1 MKTGD
6 ARVEVEVTSGIAHVR
21 LRRPE
26 KANAIDLDMAAAV
39 ADAVD
44 ALSANRSL
52 RALVLSGEGRSF
64 SGGVD
69 LVEFD
74 EDVSPPERREAFLNA
89 WERMIDAIRGTPFVS
104 LARIHGPAIAG
115 GLSLALAADVRIASP
130 HASFGYPR
138 IPDGNFPGQF
148 NVSQLVRRIGPART
162 RVMILAGRIIPA
174 ETAYQWG
181 LVDVLTAQDDLD
193 DVMASLLTEIGR
205 TPRDLGVLTN
215 GLIEKP
221 ALDETWREAERL
233 HASNDTSEVD
243 AFASRCRGTGAL
255 KPRSKD

>member
-1 MKTGD
+1 
-6 ARVEVEVTSGIAHVR
+6 
-21 LRRPE
+21 
-26 KANAIDLDMAAAV
+26 
-39 ADAVD
+39 
-44 ALSANRSL
+44 
-52 RALVLSGEGRSF
+52 
-64 SGGVD
+64 
-69 LVEFD
+69 
-74 EDVSPPERREAFLNA
+74 
-89 WERMIDAIRGTPFVS
+89 
-104 LARIHGPAIAG
+104 
-115 GLSLALAADVRIASP
+115 
-130 HASFGYPR
+130 
-138 IPDGNFPGQF
+138 
-148 NVSQLVRRIGPART
+148 
-162 RVMILAGRIIPA
+162 MILAGRIIPA

-255 KPRSKD
+255 KPPSKD